1 MIHPHRPTSR
11 LRALLLRIL
20 HQRSELTA
28 QYHDPIP
35 ELTLRAVLYI
45 CYKVDCQVYRELG
58 TSLTHTT
65 YRALPE
71 GPVPDGFYRVLTRLV
86 RQHRIRLIPPVP
98 RPPVTHRDLDRTILL
113 PAHTLRRK
121 PGANTALSSHYLAY
135 VARHTTPSTDRVEQ
149 TPELPQICAIDQTVQ
164 LQSNT

>member
-1 MIHPHRPTSR
+1 MIHAHRPTSR
-11 LRALLLRIL
+11 LRALLLGIL

-28 QYHDPIP
+28 QHHDPIP
-35 ELTLRAVLYI
+35 ELTLRAMLYI

-121 PGANTALSSHYLAY
+121 PGANTALSSHYLAC
-135 VARHTTPSTDRVEQ
+135 VARHTTPSMNQLRPIPD
-149 TPELPQICAIDQTVQ
+149 LPQILLVDPNDQ
-164 LQSNT
+164 LQPNT